1 MDTLAITYKADCL
14 LSRVITRLS
23 IQHAEEF
30 CAPRDL
36 PLKPVEVRAM
46 WDTGSTGCC
55 VSEKLAKAL
64 NLISIASLDLT
75 SAHGSKPA
83 NVYLLDIFFPD
94 NTRAKNV
101 VAAEI
106 IPSGEFE
113 IIIGMNIIA
122 LGDFA
127 LSNDQGKTVLSFRL
141 PSAHS
146 PIDFSEQEDPR
157 I

>member
-1 MDTLAITYKADCL
+1 MDTLAITYKADRL

-30 CAPRDL
+30 CVPRGL

-55 VSEKLAKAL
+55 VIEKLAKAL

-75 SAHGSKPA
+75 SANGSKPA

-122 LGDFA
+122 RGDFA
-127 LSNDQGKTVLSFRL
+127 LSNDQGKTVLAFRL

-146 PIDFSEQEDPR
+146 PIDFSEQEDLR